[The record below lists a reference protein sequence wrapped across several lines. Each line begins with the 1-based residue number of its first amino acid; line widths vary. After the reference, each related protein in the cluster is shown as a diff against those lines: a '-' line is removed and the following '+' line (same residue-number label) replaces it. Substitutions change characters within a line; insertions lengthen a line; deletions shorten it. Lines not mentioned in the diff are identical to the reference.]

1 MKTEPTLMLEVILNS
16 TNSSHWINSKYLH
29 HSMDDIKEITGDHYI
44 IGKEE
49 MDEIANPLSQRPP
62 NLFLQFKKY
71 IRTYTLFTNKH
82 KAYVWGDLATQGG
95 FVYLRR

>member
-1 MKTEPTLMLEVILNS
+1 MKTEPTLMLEIILNS

-49 MDEIANPLSQRPP
+49 MDEIAGNVMY
-62 NLFLQFKKY
+62 NEHG
-71 IRTYTLFTNKH
+71 IDINK
-82 KAYVWGDLATQGG
+82 GDEALKQLLGE
-95 FVYLRR
+95 

>member
-49 MDEIANPLSQRPP
+49 MDEIAGNVMY
-62 NLFLQFKKY
+62 NEHG
-71 IRTYTLFTNKH
+71 IDINKGNEAL
-82 KAYVWGDLATQGG
+82 KQLLGE
-95 FVYLRR
+95 

>member
-49 MDEIANPLSQRPP
+49 MDEIAGNVMY
-62 NLFLQFKKY
+62 NEHG
-71 IRTYTLFTNKH
+71 IDINK
-82 KAYVWGDLATQGG
+82 GDEALKQLLGE
-95 FVYLRR
+95 